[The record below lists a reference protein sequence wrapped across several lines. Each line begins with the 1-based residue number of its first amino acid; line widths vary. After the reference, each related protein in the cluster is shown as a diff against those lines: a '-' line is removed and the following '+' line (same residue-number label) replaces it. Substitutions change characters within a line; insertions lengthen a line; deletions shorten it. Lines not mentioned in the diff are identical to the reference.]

1 MKNKLDLHGT
11 KHENVSNEV
20 DRFIWEAMQRNVSQI
35 EIVTGNSEQMKNIV
49 RECVDDYGF
58 VCTEVFWNFGA
69 LTITLV

>member
-1 MKNKLDLHGT
+1 MKLDLHGV

-58 VCTEVFWNFGA
+58 KCSEGLVNWGA
-69 LTITLV
+69 LTIFL

>member
-1 MKNKLDLHGT
+1 MKLDLHGV

-49 RECVDDYGF
+49 RECVYDYGF
-58 VCTEVFWNFGA
+58 KCSEGLVNWGA
-69 LTITLV
+69 LTIFL